1 MGQGMRKLSKFA
13 LLAMIVLIALSVG
26 CSSNPPA
33 TAAAAMPAVSKPS
46 ESAPKPV
53 SSEFIASGP
62 IVVEQQVDLAAQ
74 RDGVIA
80 QVVVEAGTLVK
91 KGQLLATLDDRQL
104 TADRD
109 ADAAKARSI
118 EADVKNWES
127 EAKVAKA
134 DLDRSD
140 AMWKANII
148 SKEQEDHA
156 KYKYDASEFE
166 VEREKEN
173 WNYAKN
179 SLASLDI
186 ELEKTKITAPFDGV
200 VARRYVRV
208 GQSVSRSD
216 RLFWISAVGPL
227 RVKFTLP
234 ESYLRRLKKG
244 TELAVVSPGA
254 AEESYQ
260 AKVLLVSPIVDPSSD
275 TIDVTAEVKGPAT
288 GLHPGMTVNIRLAD
302 TP

>member
-1 MGQGMRKLSKFA
+1 MGKLSEFTLVA
-13 LLAMIVLIALSVG
+13 IIVLITLSPA

-33 TAAAAMPAVSKPS
+33 AAAASPAPSKPA
-46 ESAPKPV
+46 EPPMPPAP
-53 SSEFIASGP
+53 SEFIASGP

-80 QVVVEAGTLVK
+80 SVEVEAGARVK
-91 KGQLLATLDDRQL
+91 KGQLLANLDNRQL

-109 ADAAKARSI
+109 AAAAKARSI
-118 EADVKNWES
+118 QADVKNWES
-127 EAKVAKA
+127 EAQVAKA

-156 KYKYDASEFE
+156 RYKYDASEFE

-173 WNYAKN
+173 LNYAKN
-179 SLASLDI
+179 TLASLDL
-186 ELEKTKITAPFDGV
+186 ELEKTRITAPFDGV

-216 RLFWISAVGPL
+216 RLFWVSAVGPL

-234 ESYLRRLKKG
+234 EGYLKRLKRG
-244 TELAVVSPGA
+244 AILAVVSPGA
-254 AEESYQ
+254 SEESYR
-260 AKVLLVSPIVDPSSD
+260 ARVLLVSPIVDPSSD
-275 TIDVTAEVKGPAT
+275 TIDVTAEVEGSPA

-302 TP
+302 AP

>member
-1 MGQGMRKLSKFA
+1 MGKLSKFA
-13 LLAMIVLIALSVG
+13 LLATVVLIALSVG
-26 CSSNPPA
+26 CSSNPPV
-33 TAAAAMPAVSKPS
+33 TAAATVPTVSKPS
-46 ESAPKPV
+46 ASAPKAVP
-53 SSEFIASGP
+53 SEFIASGP

-80 QVVVEAGTLVK
+80 QVVVEAGALVK

-200 VARRYVRV
+200 VARRYIRV

-234 ESYLRRLKKG
+234 EIYLRRLKKG
-244 TELAVVSPGA
+244 AELAVVSPGA
-254 AEESYQ
+254 AEESYK

-275 TIDVTAEVKGPAT
+275 TVDVTAEVEGPAA
-288 GLHPGMTVNIRLAD
+288 GLHPGMTVNIRLAEAR
-302 TP
+302 

>member
-1 MGQGMRKLSKFA
+1 MKRVSGFTLLTLIGLTTLS
-13 LLAMIVLIALSVG
+13 LG

-33 TAAAAMPAVSKPS
+33 TAAAAVPAASKAP
-46 ESAPKPV
+46 ESAPQAGQ
-53 SSEFIASGP
+53 SDFIASGP

-80 QVVVEAGTLVK
+80 EVVVEAGASVK
-91 KGQLLATLDDRQL
+91 KGQLLAAIDNRQL

-127 EAKVAKA
+127 EAQVAKA

-179 SLASLDI
+179 SLASLNI

-200 VARRYVRV
+200 VARRYIRV
-208 GQSVSRSD
+208 GQSISRGD
-216 RLFWISAVGPL
+216 RLFWISAIGPL

-234 ESYLRRLKKG
+234 ESYLRRLKRG
-244 TELAVVSPGA
+244 AELAVVSPGA
-254 AEESYQ
+254 AEESYK

-275 TIDVTAEVKGPAT
+275 TIDVTAEVEGTAA
-288 GLHPGMTVNIRLAD
+288 GLRPGMTVNIRLAD
-302 TP
+302 AR